1 MCRRSDSCDA
11 GLENMS
17 FDELNKPLGLGPRA
31 PQKVPRDIP
40 YGAVAVGGCGLL
52 LASLVTFSYIV
63 DDKRGGEPF
72 AQAIIEPLVVAPVA
86 PVPVLPPVSPSAAS
100 GVTQATEANG
110 ISFDGTASVSK
121 VIKSQSAD
129 QIEQM
134 SGVKIVRG
142 DNGKVPGA
150 MIIEIPDRSGVQLT
164 PSPDK
169 RLIEPGKLPKIGADG
184 VTSLSVYARPVVT
197 AAKLKADAPRIA
209 LVFGGLG
216 LSDSATADAISILPG
231 EISLAFAPY
240 GKGLERQVRQARDN
254 GHEVLLQVPM
264 QSFDYPAN
272 NPGPET
278 LLSDADAAT
287 NLRDL
292 HVLMTK
298 FTGYIGVMTY
308 QGGKFTAE
316 SGALSP
322 VLHEISARG
331 LMILDDGSSPRSLVS
346 ALAPEAA
353 TPFVH
358 GDVLIDAPPKPEAI
372 AAALTKLEAQA
383 RSSGGAVGV
392 ANGYPASISQL
403 ANWAKGLEARGI
415 ALVPVSAFAGHAA
428 KPLAER

>member
-1 MCRRSDSCDA
+1 
-11 GLENMS
+11 MS
-17 FDELNKPLGLGPRA
+17 LNDLNKPLGLGPRA
-31 PQKVPRDIP
+31 PPKVPRDIP
-40 YGAVAVGGCGLL
+40 YGAVAVGGCGVL
-52 LASLVTFSYIV
+52 LASLMTFSYIV

-72 AQAIIEPLVVAPVA
+72 AQAIIEPLVV
-86 PVPVLPPVSPSAAS
+86 VPVLPVQAVTPVSMAAAS
-100 GVTQATEANG
+100 GVTQPTELNG
-110 ISFDGTASVSK
+110 ISFDGTASITK
-121 VIKSQSAD
+121 VIKSRSAD
-129 QIEQM
+129 QVEQM

-142 DNGKVPGA
+142 DNSRVPGA
-150 MIIEIPDRSGVQLT
+150 MIIEIPDRSGVQLA

-184 VTSLSVYARPVVT
+184 VSSLSVYARPIVVST
-197 AAKLKADAPRIA
+197 KLKADAPRIA

-216 LSDSATADAISILPG
+216 LSDNATADVISILPG

-240 GKGLERQVRQARDN
+240 GRGLERQVRQAREN

-287 NLRDL
+287 NLRNL

-308 QGGKFTAE
+308 QGAKFTAQ
-316 SGALSP
+316 SSALSP
-322 VLHEISARG
+322 VLQEISARG

-346 ALAPEAA
+346 ALAPEAG

-358 GDVLIDAPPKPEAI
+358 GSVSIDTPPKPEAI
-372 AAALTKLEAQA
+372 DAALAKLEAEA
-383 RSSGGAVGV
+383 RKSGGAVGV
-392 ANGYPASISQL
+392 ANGYPASIEQL
-403 ANWAKGLEARGI
+403 ANWAKGLESRGI

>member
-1 MCRRSDSCDA
+1 
-11 GLENMS
+11 MS
-17 FDELNKPLGLGPRA
+17 LDDLNKPLGLGPRA

-40 YGAVAVGGCGLL
+40 YGAVAVAGCGLL
-52 LASLVTFSYIV
+52 LASLVAFSYVV

-72 AQAIIEPLVVAPVA
+72 AQAIIEPLVVAPV
-86 PVPVLPPVSPSAAS
+86 VPAQPPTVSPTAAT

-129 QIEQM
+129 QVEQM

-142 DNGKVPGA
+142 DKGKVPGA

-164 PSPDK
+164 PAPDK
-169 RLIEPGKLPKIGADG
+169 RLIEPGKLPKIGADSA
-184 VTSLSVYARPVVT
+184 TSLSVYARPVVI

-216 LSDSATADAISILPG
+216 LSETATADAISILPG

-240 GKGLERQVRQARDN
+240 GKGLERQVRQARDA

-287 NLRDL
+287 NLRNL
-292 HVLMTK
+292 HGLMTK

-316 SGALSP
+316 SAALTP
-322 VLHEISARG
+322 VLREISARG

-383 RSSGGAVGV
+383 RNGGSAVGV
-392 ANGYPASISQL
+392 ANGYPASTAQI
-403 ANWAKGLEARGI
+403 AGWAKGLESRGI
-415 ALVPVSAFAGHAA
+415 SLVPVLAFAGRAA